1 MGNCFSYKYYDI
13 KKNKNNK
20 VIYEGS
26 FKKKKKHGYGIEYK
40 NQKKKYDNQWTNN
53 NKFGCG
59 TLFDNLKKQPKC
71 SKYISSRKFK
81 KSKTK
86 TKKSKTKK

>member
-13 KKNKNNK
+13 KKDKNNK

-59 TLFDNLKKQPKC
+59 TLFDNNENIYYTSEFLDNKKDCIGTEKHNN
-71 SKYISSRKFK
+71 YIL
-81 KSKTK
+81 
-86 TKKSKTKK
+86 

>member
-13 KKNKNNK
+13 KKDKNNK

-40 NQKKKYDNQWTNN
+40 NQKKNMIINGLIIINSAVEHFLIIMKIYVILVN
-53 NKFGCG
+53 F
-59 TLFDNLKKQPKC
+59 
-71 SKYISSRKFK
+71 
-81 KSKTK
+81 
-86 TKKSKTKK
+86 